1 MHVKKKRQAQWQ
13 RGVSEKCVHRHGVG
27 REGEEEE
34 MWAGAA
40 LSCHRPCTDP
50 QSERTGTSAGAMLLF
65 GGVVNKCL
73 EDTGVFQ

>member
-1 MHVKKKRQAQWQ
+1 
-13 RGVSEKCVHRHGVG
+13 
-27 REGEEEE
+27 

-50 QSERTGTSAGAMLLF
+50 QSEGAGTNVGAMLLF

-73 EDTGVFQ
+73 EDISVFQ